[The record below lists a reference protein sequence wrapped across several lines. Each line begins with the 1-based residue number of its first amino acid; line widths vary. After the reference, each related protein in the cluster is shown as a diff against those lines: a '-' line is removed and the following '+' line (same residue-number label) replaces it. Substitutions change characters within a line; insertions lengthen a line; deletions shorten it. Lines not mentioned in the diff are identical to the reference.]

1 MLYSSSN
8 FVQLFFETDSRGAT
22 LVIDLT
28 MQACQDPQKLPWY
41 SLTATYLWANTV
53 FLSYDKP

>member
-41 SLTATYLWANTV
+41 SLTATYLWANYPPLV
-53 FLSYDKP
+53 